1 MWNYSSYDKVSP
13 VAESAFP
20 FESPRPDQ
28 LETVSEI
35 LEAISKGYKYIVLE
49 AGTGTGK
56 SAIAATLANISDST
70 YILTSTKQL
79 QDQYVNDFN
88 DFRAV
93 KGRSNFGCRKYADD
107 GIIHTCDEG
116 RCILEGYS
124 CEYSLK
130 NQPKPTNDNMCHYF
144 YQKFIAMNS
153 RTVIA
158 NYPYLFLELNYV
170 RDFQKRDLLIC
181 DEAHNLEQVLMNQL
195 KLEFSRSDL
204 KEYIRYD
211 LIYDEVYDLIN
222 GEYSDWIDFIGFVRD
237 EYTSELDRL
246 ESLDKPGLREK
257 ISFIKNQIA
266 DCSRSIGHIT
276 EDPTTWIVDWDDEF
290 ETLKF
295 KPLKVD
301 NYAKRTLFD
310 YCDVCIFMSATIL
323 DWKLFA
329 HWLGISADEIY
340 AIRRKSPFQISNNR
354 IIPSSKYNLSRASI
368 RVNAPR
374 TVELIEDLLKRH
386 ENEKGI
392 IHTVSAKCME
402 FLIDNIDS
410 DRLIGHETSNRA
422 EQLER
427 FKNST
432 EPLVLISPSM
442 DEGVDLPGDL
452 CRFQIIYK
460 IPYPDLGDRQ
470 VFSRMQ
476 LDSHWY
482 DYKTSLRLV
491 QTHGRGMRYTD
502 DYCTTYFIDSRF
514 KNYVFTNR
522 FLPDTF
528 RKAIMTDYDPKL
540 KESLI
545 EKGDS
550 LMESEDYE
558 SAIRFFNELV
568 NNELFLMDSYPY
580 LKLSQAYH
588 EAELFEDELNTILKF
603 LSLDMPCSEMDHF
616 KNSLKRLSEMGYC

>member
-13 VAESAFP
+13 VAGSAFP

-93 KGRSNFGCRKYADD
+93 KGRSNFRCRKYADD
-107 GIIHTCDEG
+107 GIEHTCDEG

-130 NQPKPTNDNMCHYF
+130 NQPKPTKDNMCHYF
-144 YQKFIAMNS
+144 YQKFLAMNS

-204 KEYIRYD
+204 KEYIHYD

-222 GEYSDWIDFIGFVRD
+222 GEYSDWIDFIGFVKE
-237 EYTSELDRL
+237 EYLRELDKL

-257 ISFIKNQIA
+257 ISFIKNQIT

-276 EDPTTWIVDWDDEF
+276 EDPTTWIVDWDEEF

-354 IIPSSKYNLSRASI
+354 IIPSSKYNLSRSSI

-374 TVELIEDLLKRH
+374 TVELIEDILKRH

-491 QTHGRGMRYTD
+491 QTHGRGMRYAD

-528 RKAIMTDYDPKL
+528 RKAIMTGYDPKL

-603 LSLDMPCSEMDHF
+603 ISLDMPCSEMDHF